1 MLTASGL
8 SLADGSRVLVEDV
21 TLSLSPG
28 RRVAM
33 VGANGQGKT
42 SLLSILVG
50 DAEPDRGSIT
60 RPRDMR
66 IGYLAQEIPTEDDG
80 SVLDTVLGGR
90 PDIMRLH
97 HQIVEGPA
105 DASPEALHRFGE
117 AQTPSEQLNGYA
129 IEAQPP
135 PAPAG
140 DRKDAVRGT

>member
-8 SLADGSRVLVEDV
+8 SLAHGSRVLFEDV

-50 DAEPDRGSIT
+50 DAEPDRGAIT

-66 IGYLAQEIPTEDDG
+66 IGYLDQEIPTEDAG
-80 SVLDTVLGGR
+80 PGLATVLGGR
-90 PDIMRLH
+90 PHTLRPNP
-97 HQIVEGPA
+97 QNAE
-105 DASPEALHRFGE
+105 
-117 AQTPSEQLNGYA
+117 
-129 IEAQPP
+129 
-135 PAPAG
+135 
-140 DRKDAVRGT
+140 